1 MSFLAHKQPETEL
14 DEAGIWLSIGDL
26 MSGLLMLFALLLV
39 VSLLLI
45 NEAAEKAKNS
55 RVVIIQA
62 LEQTLKAAGI
72 NANIDP
78 KTGDIS
84 IADKL
89 LFDVNESKLKP
100 EGIVFIKNFIPVY
113 SKALFT
119 DSKISDQVQYVVVEG
134 HTSRDGAWGHNL
146 TLSLERANSVSSAI
160 NNLNFENKK
169 PFLKKLQAAGRG
181 EAEANQEF
189 NDNNDRKVVFKFQFK
204 GDEFL
209 NWFINESGL
218 ARG

>member
-100 EGIVFIKNFIPVY
+100 EGIVFIKNFIPE
-113 SKALFT
+113 
-119 DSKISDQVQYVVVEG
+119 IG
-134 HTSRDGAWGHNL
+134 
-146 TLSLERANSVSSAI
+146 RAHV
-160 NNLNFENKK
+160 
-169 PFLKKLQAAGRG
+169 
-181 EAEANQEF
+181 
-189 NDNNDRKVVFKFQFK
+189 
-204 GDEFL
+204 
-209 NWFINESGL
+209 
-218 ARG
+218 